1 MAKTANKKINGKST
15 LKRIT
20 NNICKIKLS
29 FALIILK
36 SLNEENKWITGQ

>member
-1 MAKTANKKINGKST
+1 MNGEST

-20 NNICKIKLS
+20 NKICKKKLS

-36 SLNEENKWITGQ
+36 SLNEENK